1 MGAPPPAADFAS
13 QGDTHVRTDA
23 QMKFLYY
30 PLTQYLSCYQ
40 QTCNICYNLVI
51 SVSVIFPAYL
61 RQCIRDQ
68 LILCESKFI
77 LTVEIYH

>member
-1 MGAPPPAADFAS
+1 MGAPPLAADFAS
-13 QGDTHVRTDA
+13 QGDTLVRTDA

-61 RQCIRDQ
+61 RDQ

-77 LTVEIYH
+77 LIVETYH